1 VHASYVVRQ
10 SQCVLWVKN
19 CLCISNSVH
28 KECVC
33 LSLYIEAVAGRAG
46 QFGLCGT
53 YAAVVAVDIVTN
65 TVTNIVE
72 KIG

>member
-1 VHASYVVRQ
+1 VYI
-10 SQCVLWVKN
+10 KN
-19 CLCISNSVH
+19 VS
-28 KECVC
+28 VC
-33 LSLYIEAVAGRAG
+33 LSIIGAVAGRAG
-46 QFGLCGT
+46 QVGLCGT